1 MTDEDFEKATRTAH
15 EAVSKKREISPE
27 SDSEPGSSA
36 RPTSLVVRN
45 GHGTLDN
52 SELRIQ
58 EAKIIEQARCNAEL
72 EEKLAAAE
80 RQTTE
85 YKRKYILEEHKWR
98 SQQGSLLAAQ
108 RDADELKRANPGI
121 AHYMRARKEAEQR
134 MKTQGAELRK
144 VREKLVEL
152 EYELRAETR
161 RTTQLEASIATAE
174 VQAREEKIH

>member
-1 MTDEDFEKATRTAH
+1 MKAKAVTDQDFEKATRTAH
-15 EAVSKKREISPE
+15 EALSKKREISPE

-45 GHGTLDN
+45 GHGALDN

-121 AHYMRARKEAEQR
+121 AH
-134 MKTQGAELRK
+134 
-144 VREKLVEL
+144 
-152 EYELRAETR
+152 
-161 RTTQLEASIATAE
+161 I
-174 VQAREEKIH
+174 